1 MALTYA
7 IHHPDLLV
15 TAVVEGAFLRRDVER
30 YLADIFAA
38 GCGPY
43 AKLFDIAG
51 AGNPLPSEDMRAI
64 GARIRILGA
73 MGPMGPLAIVTS
85 ATLRPTAETFVS
97 YAEASRA
104 IRLFEGEGAAR
115 SWLQTQLGLH
125 GGGVETAARP

>member
-7 IHHPDLLV
+7 IHHPDRLV
-15 TAVVEGAFLRRDVER
+15 TAVVEGAFIRRDVER

-43 AKLFDIAG
+43 AKLFDIAR
-51 AGNPLPSEDMRAI
+51 AGNLLPSEDMRAI

-85 ATLRPTAETFVS
+85 NGLRPTAEAFVS
-97 YAEASRA
+97 YAAASRS
-104 IRLFEGEGAAR
+104 IRLFESERDAR
-115 SWLQTQLGLH
+115 SWLQAQLDSRAG
-125 GGGVETAARP
+125 R

>member
-7 IHHPDLLV
+7 IHHPERLA
-15 TAVVEGAFLRRDVER
+15 TAVVEGAFIRRDVEC

-43 AKLFDIAG
+43 AKLFDLAR
-51 AGNPLPSEDMRAI
+51 ASNPLPSEDMRAI

-85 ATLRPTAETFVS
+85 NALRPTAETYVS
-97 YAEASRA
+97 YAAASRS
-104 IRLFEGEGAAR
+104 IRLFEGEYDAR
-115 SWLQTQLGLH
+115 SWLHTQLGSRA
-125 GGGVETAARP
+125 GR

>member
-7 IHHPDLLV
+7 IHHPDRLI
-15 TAVVEGAFLRRDVER
+15 TAIVEGALIRRDIER

-43 AKLFDIAG
+43 AKLFDIAR

-85 ATLRPTAETFVS
+85 PLLRPTAETFVS
-97 YAEASRA
+97 YAAASRS
-104 IRLFEGEGAAR
+104 IRVFEGERDAR
-115 SWLQTQLGLH
+115 SWLRTQLGSRD
-125 GGGVETAARP
+125 GR

>member
-1 MALTYA
+1 MALTYS
-7 IHHPDLLV
+7 IHHAERLV
-15 TAVVEGAFLRRDVER
+15 VAIVDGAFVRREVER

-43 AKLFDIAG
+43 AKLFDIAR

-85 ATLRPTAETFVS
+85 NTLRPTAETFVS
-97 YAEASRA
+97 YAAATRS
-104 IRLFEGEGAAR
+104 IRLFDGEREAR
-115 SWLQTQLGLH
+115 SWLQTQLDPR
-125 GGGVETAARP
+125 TAR